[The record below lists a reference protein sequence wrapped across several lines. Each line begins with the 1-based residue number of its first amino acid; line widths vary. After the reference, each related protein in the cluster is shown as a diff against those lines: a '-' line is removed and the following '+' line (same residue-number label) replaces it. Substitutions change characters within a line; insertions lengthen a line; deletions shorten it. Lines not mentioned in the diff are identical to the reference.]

1 MAESILDYVK
11 YLIVLDKKKRQLEH
25 DAKQR
30 GIEQPKLLRSETDL
44 LQRKMKRMSD
54 NYGKVLLTY
63 KSIGINQDG
72 VDQMDSCHSSLQF
85 RTKIILNQKMDEQ
98 FYEFLIK
105 LYISSL
111 SKAFIYE
118 SDQQKVSEEV
128 ARLFRGNCFNK
139 QQREFETKS
148 LEDKYPI
155 LKEDLKNMKIQK
167 NKTSRQ
173 QFILKMLER
182 ISIPK

>member
-63 KSIGINQDG
+63 KSIGIN
-72 VDQMDSCHSSLQF
+72 
-85 RTKIILNQKMDEQ
+85 
-98 FYEFLIK
+98 
-105 LYISSL
+105 
-111 SKAFIYE
+111 
-118 SDQQKVSEEV
+118 
-128 ARLFRGNCFNK
+128 
-139 QQREFETKS
+139 
-148 LEDKYPI
+148 
-155 LKEDLKNMKIQK
+155 
-167 NKTSRQ
+167 
-173 QFILKMLER
+173 
-182 ISIPK
+182 

>member
-72 VDQMDSCHSSLQF
+72 VD
-85 RTKIILNQKMDEQ
+85 
-98 FYEFLIK
+98 
-105 LYISSL
+105 
-111 SKAFIYE
+111 
-118 SDQQKVSEEV
+118 
-128 ARLFRGNCFNK
+128 
-139 QQREFETKS
+139 
-148 LEDKYPI
+148 
-155 LKEDLKNMKIQK
+155 
-167 NKTSRQ
+167 
-173 QFILKMLER
+173 
-182 ISIPK
+182 